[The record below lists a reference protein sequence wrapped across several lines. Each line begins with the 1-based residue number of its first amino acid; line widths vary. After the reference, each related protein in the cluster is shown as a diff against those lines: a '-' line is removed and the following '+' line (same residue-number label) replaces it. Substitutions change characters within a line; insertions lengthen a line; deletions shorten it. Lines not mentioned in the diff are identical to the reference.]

1 MISYV
6 RPSQSV
12 WKVSLELVNKTS
24 ELLGK
29 GRFASCF
36 KAYLQG
42 ISVCIKVLDQIFP
55 SIKSAV
61 IKEPNFLSQIGH
73 PAVCFLIGAQTQ

>member
-6 RPSQSV
+6 KPDKSVRNISQ
-12 WKVSLELVNKTS
+12 ELLSKTS
-24 ELLGK
+24 EILGK

-42 ISVCIKVLDQIFP
+42 TSVCIKQLDQVLPQF
-55 SIKSAV
+55 
-61 IKEPNFLSQIGH
+61 
-73 PAVCFLIGAQTQ
+73 